1 MQDTSFWRWLFSAI
15 RLTIAALC
23 VLATMAVIRWLV
35 VTRGPGFDLKP
46 LTTPDLIS
54 IAAGAIA
61 LAAFLVAFWFNRG
74 ARADGAR
81 IEKSN
86 AYPHPPTPSS
96 QGFKLQGKTKGRER
110 GGR

>member
-74 ARADGAR
+74 ARAAGAR
-81 IEKSN
+81 LEKYQASLN
-86 AYPHPPTPSS
+86 TAIRSAERRV
-96 QGFKLQGKTKGRER
+96 GKEECSTGRY
-110 GGR
+110 

>member
-54 IAAGAIA
+54 IAAGSIA
-61 LAAFLVAFWFNRG
+61 LAAFLVAFLFNRG
-74 ARADGAR
+74 ARAAGGR
-81 IEKSN
+81 IEQST
-86 AYPHPPTPSS
+86 AHTHLDIPSKE
-96 QGFKLQGKTKGRER
+96 GLK
-110 GGR
+110 

>member
-54 IAAGAIA
+54 IAEGAIA
-61 LAAFLVAFWFNRG
+61 LAAFLVAFCFTPG
-74 ARADGAR
+74 ARAGGAGGY
-81 IEKSN
+81 KSD
-86 AYPHPPTPSS
+86 ASPHLATPSS
-96 QGFKLQGKTKGRER
+96 TRTDRRIIGKRR
-110 GGR
+110 

>member
-54 IAAGAIA
+54 NAAGAIA
-61 LAAFLVAFWFNRG
+61 LAELLVTFWFHRG
-74 ARADGAR
+74 PRAEGGAHQ
-81 IEKSN
+81 KSN
-86 AYPHPPTPSS
+86 RSHHNQQALNK
-96 QGFKLQGKTKGRER
+96 GLQ
-110 GGR
+110 